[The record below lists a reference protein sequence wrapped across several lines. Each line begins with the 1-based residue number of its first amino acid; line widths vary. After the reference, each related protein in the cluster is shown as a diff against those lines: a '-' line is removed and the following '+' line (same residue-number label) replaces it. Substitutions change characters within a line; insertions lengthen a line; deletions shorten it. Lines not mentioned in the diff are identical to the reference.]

1 VIPNLFTI
9 SPKQLKNYLPM
20 KNLLG
25 ILLLS
30 ALAFSCQTKKEE
42 NPETAPK
49 DSTAAFEAE
58 RSAFYA
64 NLKAPAEVAAQLEAT
79 AADFNPSLMHD
90 PKMAASYEGD
100 KLKAAGNLGIY
111 LSDLNYSVAYKK
123 SANTK
128 ELFAAAAKLSK
139 SVGID
144 QGVLDFL
151 MKRYDENL
159 EKNDSAKAIVYQL
172 LDKTTSGLQGPES
185 EKLVGI
191 AMSAYQIENL
201 HLALGLIET
210 YPKDMLPSDART
222 QILVPVYKL
231 VLSQQQNIENIL
243 GFLKSI
249 KETENPNYA
258 YHVNALEE
266 LIGVYKKL
274 NVEDKIANNNGLEI
288 MNDATVHELH
298 EKVKAIRDKVTSLL

>member
-1 VIPNLFTI
+1 
-9 SPKQLKNYLPM
+9 M

-30 ALAFSCQTKKEE
+30 ALAFSCQTKKEDV
-42 NPETAPK
+42 PETAPV
-49 DSTAAFEAE
+49 DTTNTAFEAE

-64 NLKAPAEVAAQLEAT
+64 NLQAPAEVAAQLEAT
-79 AADFNPSLMHD
+79 AADFNPKLMHD
-90 PKMAASYEGD
+90 PKMAESYEGD
-100 KLKAAGNLGIY
+100 KIKAAANMGIY

-128 ELFAAAAKLSK
+128 DLFGAAARLSK

-144 QGVLDFL
+144 QGILDFL
-151 MKRYDENL
+151 MKRYNENL

-185 EKLVGI
+185 EKLVGV

-201 HLALGLIET
+201 HLALGLIEN

-231 VLSQQQNIENIL
+231 VLDQQQNLENIL
-243 GFLKSI
+243 GFLKST

-258 YHVNALEE
+258 YYVNALEE

-274 NVEDKIANNNGLEI
+274 DVKDRIANNKGIEI
-288 MNDATVHELH
+288 MNDATVQELNA
-298 EKVKAIRDKVTSLL
+298 KVNAIRDKVTSVI